1 MSTTATRSPI
11 TTIDD
16 IGHTHAMTYGY
27 ADHNGG
33 FVWLSLVNPRESV
46 GFSMNPAKARA
57 LAAALIAGAEHVEN
71 GSAA

>member
-1 MSTTATRSPI
+1 MSTTATKSPE
-11 TTIDD
+11 TIIHDY
-16 IGHTHAMTYGY
+16 GRTKVMTYGY

-33 FVWLSLVNPRESV
+33 FVWLSAYDADGVV
-46 GFSMNPAKARA
+46 GLSMHPAKARA